1 MQVIKWNRRPSVRRL
16 KKTGWIDLKKKKG
29 QMKAKVP
36 PLQPTEELFLFAQV
50 PPGAAATPSICQQE

>member
-16 KKTGWIDLKKKKG
+16 KKQGWIDLKKG
-29 QMKAKVP
+29 QMEAKVP
-36 PLQPTEELFLFAQV
+36 PLQPSVELFLFTQV